1 MTNQAANVKKID
13 NKIDYESMNSFQ
25 IKVTEILTSIFR
37 IVKEINE
44 EILSINATRIYEKEK
59 IERK

>member
-1 MTNQAANVKKID
+1 MNQAANVKKID

-25 IKVTEILTSIFR
+25 IKVTEILISIFR

-44 EILSINATRIYEKEK
+44 
-59 IERK
+59 